1 MRQMDEQQIVQLEEK
16 LERMIE
22 GAFTHVFGKR
32 LRAQDIALQL
42 ARAMED
48 NVQAMRGADP
58 RPLAPNYYR
67 ISLHPQNYKNLLER
81 QPNLASILSHHI
93 IELSAAA
100 GNRLDSIPFIEILP
114 DPTLNEGAVSVEAN
128 HTGGS
133 DTAVLQRDKMPIA
146 AHAPKNPQMLIEG
159 RETIQLNGTVIN
171 FGRSRT
177 NHIVLNDPH
186 VSRQHAQIRLRF
198 GHYMLF
204 DTNSASGTYVNDI
217 RVKEH
222 RLQSGDV
229 VCIGK
234 TRMVYLEDEY
244 IDAPTTG
251 LLNPVNLPPE
261 SE

>member
-1 MRQMDEQQIVQLEEK
+1 MDDQQIVQLEER
-16 LERMIE
+16 LERLIE

-48 NVQAMRGADP
+48 NVHSMRGADP
-58 RPLAPNYYR
+58 RPIAPNYYL
-67 ISLHPQNYKNLLER
+67 IHLHPQNYKILLER
-81 QPNLASILSHHI
+81 QPNLASILSQHI

-100 GNRLDSIPFIEILP
+100 GNRLDSIPFIEITP
-114 DPTLNEGAVSVEAN
+114 DPALNEGGVSVEAN

-133 DTAVLQRDKMPIA
+133 DTAVLQRDKLPTA

-159 RETIQLNGTVIN
+159 RETITLDGTVIN
-171 FGRSRT
+171 FGRSRS
-177 NHIVLNDPH
+177 NHIVMDDPH

-234 TRMVYLEDEY
+234 TRMVYLEDEAL
-244 IDAPTTG
+244 DAPSTG
-251 LLNPVNLPPE
+251 LMNPVIVPSE